1 MSVSSFSGSPSLSSR
16 RTRVLALVLA
26 LTSTAT
32 HAVGAGGGG
41 DRGLLYLAMAAT
53 CAGCAVMTF
62 RHDRVHDWF
71 VMGLVNATMISAHV
85 LLMNGASGEMAH
97 LSLRQHL
104 VHHLHGQGFDVA
116 HVGAGLAAL
125 ELVLC
130 LSVLVAWAVRPSVV
144 LGALPSAPQRG
155 PASTLASMSAQGAL
169 QDLSCCAHRQR
180 VRELN
185 DPRVLVRR

>member
-1 MSVSSFSGSPSLSSR
+1 
-16 RTRVLALVLA
+16 
-26 LTSTAT
+26 
-32 HAVGAGGGG
+32 
-41 DRGLLYLAMAAT
+41 MAAT
-53 CAGCAVMTF
+53 CTGCAVMTF

-85 LLMNGASGEMAH
+85 LLMNATSGEMAH